1 MLGLEVQINF
11 QSTATTIVDLKRVE
25 VGMTKF
31 IEYIPTTFVQ
41 ASWCSHD

>member
-1 MLGLEVQINF
+1 MLGLGVQINF

-25 VGMTKF
+25 VGM
-31 IEYIPTTFVQ
+31 IEFTEYTPTTFVQ